1 MRDFDYMVWHCW
13 ISRLGPIAFDEI
25 MVIQFSGQN
34 ELSSCPETASPMS
47 LVEALFAQAI
57 DHHQNNRLDQAE
69 AAYGAILAEHPGHAD
84 SLHLRGVIACQRGR
98 HLEAVGLIEQ
108 AIALNGGVAA
118 YHSNLGVA
126 LRELERGEEAEAAFR
141 KALALAPDYAEAW
154 CNLGTVLEE
163 KGYFAESEAACRR
176 ALAFRPDYPEAYL
189 NLGGALKGQKRY
201 EEAAENYRQA
211 IALSPR
217 YAKAHGGLGVVLKEL
232 GEADLA
238 LQSFGRSLMI
248 DPLVPE
254 THLNLS
260 NLLRAHN
267 RYEEALGAAEETLRL
282 KPDSPLAHLCLGNA
296 LDAMGRYEEAVEAFG
311 RALALKPDFAEAH
324 SNMGNAL
331 KEAGR
336 LKEAEAACRRAIALK
351 PGNAMAHSNLGN
363 VYKERNELAEALEC
377 YSRAVACDPDFA
389 QGHLNRGIA
398 YLLKGEMDKGWPDYE
413 WRWQFED
420 WPQKLRYAEY
430 PRWTG
435 DAANGR
441 TMLVW
446 PEQGMGDMIHFC
458 RYLPRLV
465 QEGWDVIVEAPEPLV
480 RLFSRIEGL
489 RVVPFGS
496 VILSF
501 DVQCPMMSLA
511 GLMPGIPDTVPYLSA
526 DLKATEVWRRRLEAL
541 PGRKVGFA
549 WRGNP
554 QLRRDRHRSL
564 PAEAFAELMTL
575 PGITPVILQKDVRDD
590 ELAALDLQGPH
601 LVAGPD
607 LEDFL
612 DSAALMSAL
621 DLVVGVDTSVVHLAG
636 ALNRPVFTL
645 IEFAPDWRWQ
655 LGRQD
660 CLWYPSLRLF
670 RQQEPGRWE
679 APLRQLRDALIR

>member
-1 MRDFDYMVWHCW
+1 
-13 ISRLGPIAFDEI
+13 
-25 MVIQFSGQN
+25 
-34 ELSSCPETASPMS
+34 MS
-47 LVEALFAQAI
+47 LVEDQFAQAI
-57 DHHQNNRLDQAE
+57 DHHQNGRLDQAE
-69 AAYGAILAEHPGHAD
+69 AAYGVILAEHPDHAD
-84 SLHLRGVIACQRGR
+84 SLHLLGVIACQQGR
-98 HLEAVGLIEQ
+98 HAEAVGLIER
-108 AIALNGGVAA
+108 AIAIKDGAA
-118 YHSNLGVA
+118 AFYSNLGVA

-141 KALALAPDYAEAW
+141 KALALSPDYAEAW
-154 CNLGTVLEE
+154 CNLATVLEE
-163 KGYFAESEAACRR
+163 QGYFEESEAACRR
-176 ALAFRPDYPEAYL
+176 ALALRPNYPEAHL

-201 EEAAENYRQA
+201 AEAAECYRQA
-211 IALSPR
+211 IALTPR
-217 YAKAHGGLGVVLKEL
+217 YAKAHSGLGVVLKEL

-248 DPLVPE
+248 DPAAPE

-267 RYEEALGAAEETLRL
+267 RFEEALGAAEETLRL
-282 KPDSPLAHLCLGNA
+282 KPGSPLALLCLGNA
-296 LDAMGRYEEAVEAFG
+296 LDALGRYEEAVDAF
-311 RALALKPDFAEAH
+311 AQAIALKPDFAEAH

-336 LKEAEAACRRAIALK
+336 LEEAEAACRTAIALK

-363 VYKERNELAEALEC
+363 VFKERNDLPQALAC
-377 YSRAVACDPDFA
+377 YGRAVECDADFA

-398 YLLKGEMDKGWPDYE
+398 HLLQGEMDKGWPDYE

-430 PRWTG
+430 PRWSG

-465 QEGWDVIVEAPEPLV
+465 QDGWKVIVEAPEPLV
-480 RLFSRIEGL
+480 RLFSGIEGL

-496 VILSF
+496 IILSF

-511 GLMPGIPDTVPYLSA
+511 GLIPGIPDRVPYLSA
-526 DLKATEVWRRRLEAL
+526 DPKATEVWRQRLAAL

-564 PAEAFAELMTL
+564 PAEAFAALMKL
-575 PGITPVILQKDVRDD
+575 PGIIPVILQKDVRDD

-601 LVAGPD
+601 LVAGPE
-607 LEDFL
+607 LVDFH
-612 DSAALMSAL
+612 DSAALMNGL

-660 CLWYPSLRLF
+660 CLWYPSMRLF
-670 RQQEPGRWE
+670 RQQEPGQWE
-679 APLRQLRDALIR
+679 APLRQLRQALLP